1 MTQKAYSEGLRALL
15 LYAASVQDTIEQKEA
30 RGEDAAADH
39 ALNDLLLP
47 VVKGYGSEKSYSLL
61 AESLQCFGGSGYLQD
76 YPIEQYIRDAKI
88 DTLYEGTTA
97 IQGLDLFF
105 RKMLRDRF
113 AAVTGLA
120 QQVAD
125 FARTDAGGES
135 LRGERLA
142 LATAIQDVQ
151 GMVEALAAMAAASE
165 SDPREIYRVGLNTTR
180 LLFAVGDVIVGWL
193 LLRQAAVALD
203 ALTRGSASDRDH
215 DFYVGKVASARWFCA
230 QVLPHLRAERR
241 ILDATSLDV
250 MELSE
255 LSF

>member
-1 MTQKAYSEGLRALL
+1 M
-15 LYAASVQDTIEQKEA
+15 
-30 RGEDAAADH
+30 
-39 ALNDLLLP
+39 
-47 VVKGYGSEKSYSLL
+47 
-61 AESLQCFGGSGYLQD
+61 
-76 YPIEQYIRDAKI
+76 
-88 DTLYEGTTA
+88 
-97 IQGLDLFF
+97 
-105 RKMLRDRF
+105 MRDRF
-113 AAVTGLA
+113 VAITSLG

-135 LRGERLA
+135 LGGERLA

-203 ALTRGSASDRDH
+203 ALTRGSATDRDH
-215 DFYVGKVASARWFCA
+215 DFYVGKVASAQWFCA

-241 ILDATSLDV
+241 ILESASLDV